1 MDMTVDVVLKRLQGR
16 LGVVSHLHDR
26 ERLLSEILA
35 LLRQRQPSFSTDD
48 KGSSEFLL

>member
-16 LGVVSHLHDR
+16 LGVVMHVHVLL
-26 ERLLSEILA
+26 RLLSEILA
-35 LLRQRQPSFSTDD
+35 LLRQRPPSFSTDD